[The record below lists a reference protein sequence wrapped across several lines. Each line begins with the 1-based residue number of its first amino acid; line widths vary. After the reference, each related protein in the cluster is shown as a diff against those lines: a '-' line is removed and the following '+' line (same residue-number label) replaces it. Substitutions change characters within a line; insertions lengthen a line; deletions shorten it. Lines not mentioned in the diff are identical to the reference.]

1 MGFPPV
7 PQDIKAISH
16 FLKVADEHDQRN
28 VTISYWCRMYAVQ
41 SAMKIIPGPKSPEVS
56 QLLIAIMDWLER
68 TKTEKKD
75 VEGISNEMCAQAI
88 IEEYAIKLF
97 NYAESQDKEAR
108 FDKNMVKAFY
118 TSGILFD
125 ILDQFG
131 TLSEDIEEK
140 RKYAKWRAAYIH
152 NCLKKGVMP
161 TPGSTVVLNDKEDEY
176 TDFLPKSEL
185 DKIKGKTPEDE
196 APNTWP
202 TEPPSQPL
210 LPDIP
215 SQPVMPPTPLPTFPT
230 NQSQYVPV
238 APPSNTTNV
247 ALSPEQMEKAQKYCK
262 YANSALNYDDVK
274 TAIENLQKALHL
286 LQFGQEM

>member
-1 MGFPPV
+1 
-7 PQDIKAISH
+7 
-16 FLKVADEHDQRN
+16 
-28 VTISYWCRMYAVQ
+28 
-41 SAMKIIPGPKSPEVS
+41 
-56 QLLIAIMDWLER
+56 
-68 TKTEKKD
+68 
-75 VEGISNEMCAQAI
+75 
-88 IEEYAIKLF
+88 
-97 NYAESQDKEAR
+97 
-108 FDKNMVKAFY
+108 MVKAFY

-196 APNTWP
+196 GNENRLPSDSPPGPASFNSPAPNTWP